1 MFIICGGI
9 LYLLLLLFT
18 LHMGCIKPEYE
29 NNPIKIMQL
38 AMEHIQEK
46 PLAILP
52 FTSYSFVYSM
62 VGTCIFGIIMLYA
75 YLMVIRRDTDKDAGG
90 SAKWNTDMK
99 AYNKKYN
106 TPFGS
111 PETNGPDNMILAKDL
126 YMSMNGSKTRR
137 NCHQVVFGGS
147 GAGKSYSLVKPN
159 GLQMNCSYV
168 FTDPKG
174 KLIEELAIKIKLK
187 ELIEIAKSVDEARA
201 KGCDEISTALYYDG
215 FNDGHSKALD
225 NLWQLVI
232 SKYDDGLSLEELAEE
247 IERQR
252 EMEKNEK

>member
-1 MFIICGGI
+1 MFIFCGGI

-52 FTSYSFVYSM
+52 FTSYSFVYPM

-106 TPFGS
+106 TPFRS
-111 PETNGPDNMILAKDL
+111 IKTNGADNIILAKDL
-126 YMSMNGSKTRR
+126 
-137 NCHQVVFGGS
+137 
-147 GAGKSYSLVKPN
+147 
-159 GLQMNCSYV
+159 
-168 FTDPKG
+168 
-174 KLIEELAIKIKLK
+174 
-187 ELIEIAKSVDEARA
+187 
-201 KGCDEISTALYYDG
+201 
-215 FNDGHSKALD
+215 
-225 NLWQLVI
+225 
-232 SKYDDGLSLEELAEE
+232 
-247 IERQR
+247 
-252 EMEKNEK
+252 